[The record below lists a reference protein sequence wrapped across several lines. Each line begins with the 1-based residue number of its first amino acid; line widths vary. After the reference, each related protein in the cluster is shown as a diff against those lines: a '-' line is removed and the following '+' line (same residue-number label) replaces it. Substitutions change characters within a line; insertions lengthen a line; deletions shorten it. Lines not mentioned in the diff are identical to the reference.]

1 MKKIIIAGSTGY
13 LGSHLVKELQSQKL
27 PFQAIARNEK
37 RLLEKGLNPEQVIS
51 AEVTDPTTL
60 TGQLED
66 ADILISTVGITRQ
79 KDGLTYMNVDYQ
91 ANMNLLKEA
100 KKAGIKKF
108 IYVSVINGEKMRNLK
123 IVEAKEKFVDELKR
137 SGMDYL
143 IVRPNGFYSDM
154 KDFLD
159 MAQKGKVYLFGSG
172 EYKLNPIHGADLA
185 KAIVESMNTK
195 QHEIIVGGPDILTQ
209 NEIAALALKTWMRP
223 IKIVHLPDWIR
234 KLIIP
239 TMKLFTSSKTYGP
252 IEFFLTMMGQDN
264 ITPRY
269 GIHRLKSHFVW
280 EIDHINEKHSSRRQE
295 SDKRM
300 ND

>member
-1 MKKIIIAGSTGY
+1 
-13 LGSHLVKELQSQKL
+13 
-27 PFQAIARNEK
+27 
-37 RLLEKGLNPEQVIS
+37 
-51 AEVTDPTTL
+51 
-60 TGQLED
+60 
-66 ADILISTVGITRQ
+66 
-79 KDGLTYMNVDYQ
+79 
-91 ANMNLLKEA
+91 
-100 KKAGIKKF
+100 
-108 IYVSVINGEKMRNLK
+108 
-123 IVEAKEKFVDELKR
+123 
-137 SGMDYL
+137 
-143 IVRPNGFYSDM
+143 
-154 KDFLD
+154 
-159 MAQKGKVYLFGSG
+159 
-172 EYKLNPIHGADLA
+172 
-185 KAIVESMNTK
+185 MNTK

>member
-13 LGSHLVKELQSQKL
+13 LGIHLVKELQSQKL

-37 RLLEKGLNPEQVIS
+37 RLLEKGLKPEQVIS

-60 TGQLED
+60 TGQLID
-66 ADILISTVGITRQ
+66 ADVLISTVGITRQ
-79 KDGLTYMNVDYQ
+79 KDGLTYMDVDYQ

-100 KKAGIKKF
+100 KKAGIRKF
-108 IYVSVINGEKMRNLK
+108 IYVSVINGARMRHLK
-123 IVEAKEKFVDELKR
+123 IVEAKEKFVDELKK
-137 SGMDYL
+137 SGLDYL
-143 IVRPNGFYSDM
+143 IVRPNGFFSDM

-159 MAQKGKVYLFGSG
+159 MAQKGKVYLFGNG
-172 EYKLNPIHGADLA
+172 DYKLNPIHGADLA
-185 KAIVESMNTK
+185 KAIMESIDTN

-234 KLIIP
+234 KMIISV
-239 TMKLFTSSKTYGP
+239 MRIFTSSKTYGP

-264 ITPRY
+264 IAPRH
-269 GIHRLKSHFVW
+269 GVHRLQSFFVW
-280 EIDHINEKHSSRRQE
+280 EVDHLNEIQRHERP
-295 SDKRM
+295 
-300 ND
+300 